1 VKLGRGDGVRLKK
14 KKKKKKSKVMPRE
27 MMGAFGNKHL
37 LEMERVV
44 GRPYFENVWAMSHT
58 EVLLDTKH
66 QHNFL
71 FSHMIDS
78 QQISWIKTHRIQ
90 RGKLLQAG
98 SLIFGFL

>member
-1 VKLGRGDGVRLKK
+1 MKIGRGDGVRLKN
-14 KKKKKKSKVMPRE
+14 KKKSKVMPGE

-44 GRPYFENVWAMSHT
+44 GRPYFENVWAMSLT

-71 FSHMIDS
+71 FSHMIRN
-78 QQISWIKTHRIQ
+78 KYH
-90 RGKLLQAG
+90 G
-98 SLIFGFL
+98 